1 MFQSFRFWCCLAAV
15 VSLLT
20 TFLHVMGG
28 GPQFHEPA
36 LASEL
41 TDSWKTAF
49 STIWHEITVL
59 LLLDAVFLAA
69 AALQTR
75 RNALLLY
82 LVFGLNFSF
91 GALFFF
97 YGVLRLGTPFV
108 LLQWILF
115 FAISLPL
122 AVAMALRDAPDPVT
136 ETSVDPALMQLL
148 PGTTYAD
155 SYTVA
160 PSPKVPIRQAAELAL
175 GHAPRWVD
183 ALMSMRNMLVK
194 PFGLVT
200 DGSSIARGRPMIGMF
215 PLLEED
221 STQVVLGLN
230 DRHLD
235 FRVILRRA
243 DQQAPLVLTTL
254 VKTHGLMGRAYLMV
268 VLPFHRLIVRT
279 LLQGMLRSPNGHVM
293 VASVG

>member
-15 VSLLT
+15 ISLFT
-20 TFLHVMGG
+20 TFLHVMAG

-36 LASEL
+36 LASAL
-41 TDSWKTAF
+41 PDTWKAAF

-59 LLLDAVFLAA
+59 LLLNAVFLAA
-69 AALQTR
+69 AVLQTR
-75 RNALLLY
+75 RNALMLY

-155 SYTVA
+155 SYAVA
-160 PSPKVPIRQAAELAL
+160 HSPKLSVRQVAELTL
-175 GHAPRWVD
+175 GHAPHWVD
-183 ALMSMRNMLVK
+183 RLMSMRNTLVK
-194 PFGLVT
+194 PFGLIT
-200 DGSSIARGRPMIGMF
+200 DGSSIARGRPMVGMF

-221 STQVVLGLN
+221 STRVVLGLN

-235 FRVILRRA
+235 FRVVLQRA
-243 DQQAPLVLTTL
+243 DQQSPFVLTTL
-254 VKTHGLMGRAYLMV
+254 VKTHGLLGRAYLML
-268 VLPFHRLIVRT
+268 VLPFHRFIVRT
-279 LLQGMLRSPNGHVM
+279 LLQGMLRRPNGHVT
-293 VASVG
+293 AIGAG